1 MDEEIAIA
9 TLLDR
14 MATWVGG
21 GGPEP
26 YPLADGAQ
34 DQQIALAIEE
44 AADHDATVTT
54 SREAWI

>member
-1 MDEEIAIA
+1 MA
-9 TLLDR
+9 TLLER
-14 MATWVGG
+14 MVTWVRG

-44 AADHDATVTT
+44 AADHDAPVIT
-54 SREAWI
+54 SRQAWI